1 MHTINF
7 KMYIS
12 SSCLNIIHLCTYLSV
27 LGGKRLNN
35 RVDGLGLTLRCYFK
49 SVPVSILPLQ
59 NAFGRVDVQL
69 CH

>member
-1 MHTINF
+1 MLKYHPP
-7 KMYIS
+7 
-12 SSCLNIIHLCTYLSV
+12 LYLPFS